1 MRRGQK
7 ARARVVKAYQNHVV
21 CSECKTSKPRK
32 KITKTSFG
40 DLVCDVCW
48 PLFEMEQS
56 FTNLLRGG
64 KK

>member
-1 MRRGQK
+1 MRKGQK
-7 ARARVVKAYQNHVV
+7 ARTRVVKAYHNHIV
-21 CSECKTSKPRK
+21 CSECKASKPFK

-40 DLVCDVCW
+40 DNVCDVCW